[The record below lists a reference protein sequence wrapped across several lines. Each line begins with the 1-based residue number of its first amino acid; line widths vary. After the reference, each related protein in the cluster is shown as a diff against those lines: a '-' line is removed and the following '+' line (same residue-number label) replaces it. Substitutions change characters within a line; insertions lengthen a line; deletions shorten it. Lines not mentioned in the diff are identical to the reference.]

1 MSRKNNSHR
10 QLLFIE
16 ILKSKCYNMEVLSR
30 GGAKM
35 INSEDLTNF
44 ENYTVQFISNFLL
57 ISDLSIAIFKFIQ
70 SKDPKKEIFS
80 NQI

>member
-1 MSRKNNSHR
+1 
-10 QLLFIE
+10 
-16 ILKSKCYNMEVLSR
+16 MEVLSR